1 MPNDII
7 DNQTTKLVDVIHT
20 ILPGTKAARFAV
32 GYFFLSGLESVS
44 SVLNNV
50 QELRLLI
57 GNTSNRETIE
67 QIAEGY
73 RRLEQIQEVV
83 ESQAF
88 PKRVEQNLRARQTAE
103 AIGESLAVMD
113 QTDEAECLVSLLVK
127 LIEENRLKVR
137 VYTKG
142 RLHAKAYIFDYA
154 PVFDQAGNPIPRQEK
169 GIAVVGSS
177 NFTLSGVNSNTELNV
192 LVHGN
197 ENHEQL
203 GEWFERLWA
212 ESQDFEQ
219 GLMEELRKGWP
230 LAQVTPYDIYLKTM
244 YELVKDRLDGEGE
257 AEFLWQSE
265 ITAVL
270 TDFQRNAVR
279 RAAQIIREYGGCFV
293 SDVVGLG
300 KSYIGAA
307 IVKHFERTDRVR
319 SLILCPAPLVKMWEH
334 YNEAYEL
341 NARVLSLGMLHEA
354 DDGTNILLDEEIY
367 RDRDFVLVDESHNFR
382 NPGTQRYKLLQAYL
396 QTGDRRCCLLTATPR
411 NKTAWDI
418 YHQILLFHRGDLTLI
433 PIDPPNLKSYFKMIE
448 QGERKLPPLLSNIL
462 IRRTRNDILRWYGV
476 DADTHQRVDPDN
488 FAPYR
493 RGEKRAYVFVAGKQ
507 QYFPKRTLQNIE
519 YQIEKTYKG
528 LYKKLREFL
537 SPLRG
542 NNHFEQQVFP
552 GMGATIPGLTYARYG
567 LWRYVQPEKQNKPPY
582 NELQRAGINLRGL
595 MRVSLFKRL
604 ESSVEAFR
612 CTLQRMI
619 QTHEAFLTALDKG
632 IVPAGEDAQRL
643 LYESDR
649 YEEQELFDALSQVS
663 GKYNLSDFLGDA
675 LRSDIL
681 HDLTILREMYDLVR
695 PIGPMQDDKLQTLS
709 AWLNTDKKFERP
721 LSSRKCLIFT
731 SYADTARYLYDNLNP
746 NKDPGIEVIFGNNK
760 DKANLVGRFAP
771 KANPEHKPKDGMQE
785 ISLMIATDVL
795 SEGLNLQDCDQV
807 INYDLHWNPVR
818 LIQRFGRIDR
828 IGSEHDHIWGF
839 NFLPETE
846 LERNLGLKEK
856 LQLRIQEI
864 HDTIGED
871 AAILDPGEKLNEEA
885 FYAIYQ
891 NKSLDQFGEDDED
904 ELVDLNEAHELIRQ
918 IKEDDPDTFQHI
930 TSLKDGIRC
939 GYQQAQEGVVVLCR
953 AGNYRQ
959 LYYIDFQSNVITREI
974 PKILNILRCAPDTP
988 PSPIPHGYNVLVMDV
1003 FKKFKEEV
1011 KARQAEQTHTLALTT
1026 AQKYVLQELQ
1036 MLIGQTRNIDIQ
1048 GQISHMSEIF
1058 KRPLYQAV
1066 RQELNALKNR
1076 EVRGSDLL
1084 SALTKIYQRYG
1095 LQREAGRQTESE
1107 EKPLPVIVCSE
1118 GLIN

>member
-7 DNQTTKLVDVIHT
+7 DNQNSKLVDVIRT

-32 GYFFLSGLESVS
+32 GYFFLSGLESVH

-73 RRLEQIQEVV
+73 RRLEQIQDAIEVQ
-83 ESQAF
+83 SF
-88 PKRVEQNLRARQTAE
+88 PKKVEQSLRAKQTAE
-103 AIGESLAVMD
+103 SIGESIAVMD
-113 QTDEAECLVSLLVK
+113 QTDGAEHLLSLLVQ
-127 LIEENRLKVR
+127 LITENRLKVR

-192 LVHGN
+192 MVHGN
-197 ENHEQL
+197 ENHDQL
-203 GEWFERLWA
+203 GDWFEQLWA

-230 LAQVTPYDIYLKTM
+230 LAQVTPYDVYLKTM
-244 YELVKDRLDGEGE
+244 YELVKDRLEGEGE

-270 TDFQRNAVR
+270 TEFQRNAVR

-307 IVKHFERTDRVR
+307 IVKHFERTDRAR

-341 NARVLSLGMLHEA
+341 NARVLSLGMLHET
-354 DDGTNILLDEEIY
+354 DNGTNILLDDEIY
-367 RDRDFVLVDESHNFR
+367 RDRDFILVDESHNFR
-382 NPGTQRYKLLQAYL
+382 NPGTQRYKMLQAYL
-396 QTGDRRCCLLTATPR
+396 HTGDRRCCLLTATPR
-411 NKTAWDI
+411 NKTAWDL
-418 YHQILLFHRGDLTLI
+418 YHQLLLFHRGDLTLF
-433 PIDPPNLKSYFKMIE
+433 PIDPPNLKSYFKLIE
-448 QGERKLPPLLSNIL
+448 QGERNLPPLLSNIL
-462 IRRTRNDILRWYGV
+462 IRRTRNDILRWYGI
-476 DADTHQRVDPDN
+476 DAETHQRVDSDN

-507 QYFPKRTLQNIE
+507 QYFPKRALQNIE
-519 YQIEKTYKG
+519 YQIEKIYKG
-528 LYKKLREFL
+528 LYGRLREFL
-537 SPLRG
+537 SPLQ
-542 NNHFEQQVFP
+542 NNHFEQHVFP
-552 GMGATIPGLTYARYG
+552 GMGATLPGLTYARYG
-567 LWRYVQPEKQNKPPY
+567 LWRYVSPEKQNKPPY

-619 QTHEAFLTALDKG
+619 LTHEAFVAALGQG

-663 GKYNLSDFLGDA
+663 GKYKLEDFLGEA

-681 HDLTILREMYDLVR
+681 HDLSILREMYELVK
-695 PIGPMQDDKLQTLS
+695 PINPDQDDKLQTLIT
-709 AWLNTDKKFERP
+709 WLNSDKKFERP
-721 LSSRKCLIFT
+721 LNSHKCLIFT
-731 SYADTARYLYDNLNP
+731 SYADTARYLYENLNP
-746 NKDPGIEVIFGNNK
+746 NKDPRIEVIFGNDK
-760 DKANLVGRFAP
+760 DKANLVGRFSP
-771 KANPEHKPKDGMQE
+771 KANPEQKPKDGQLE
-785 ISLMIATDVL
+785 INLMIATDVL

-807 INYDLHWNPVR
+807 VNYDLHWNPVR

-828 IGSEHDHIWGF
+828 IGSEHEKIWGF

-856 LQLRIQEI
+856 LQHRIQEI

-871 AAILDPGEKLNEEA
+871 AAILDSSEKLNEQA

-891 NKSLDQFGEDDED
+891 DKNLGQFGEDDED
-904 ELVDLNEAHELIRQ
+904 ELVDLNEAYELIRQ
-918 IKEDDPDTFQHI
+918 LKEDAPDTFQRI
-930 TSLKDGIRC
+930 ADLKDGVRC
-939 GYQQAQEGVVVLCR
+939 GYQFDQEGTIALCR
-953 AGNYRQ
+953 SGNYRQ
-959 LYYIDFQSNVITREI
+959 LYLVDSQGDIKTREI
-974 PKILNILRCAPDTP
+974 PKILNLMRCSPDTP
-988 PSPIPHGYNVLVMDV
+988 STPLPFGYNAGVMEL
-1003 FKKFKEEV
+1003 FGKFKEEV
-1011 KARQAEQTHTLALTT
+1011 RARQAEQTHTLALTT

-1048 GQISHMSEIF
+1048 GQISQMSEIF

-1076 EVRGSDLL
+1076 QVKGLDLL
-1084 SALTKIYQRYG
+1084 AALGKIYQRYG
-1095 LQREAGRQTESE
+1095 LQREVERQSDRE
-1107 EKPLPVIVCSE
+1107 ENPLPVIICSE
-1118 GLIN
+1118 GLVN

>member
-1 MPNDII
+1 MANDII
-7 DNQTTKLVDVIHT
+7 DNHNQKLVEVIRT

-44 SVLNNV
+44 NVLNNV

-73 RRLEQIQEVV
+73 RRLEQIQEAAEV
-83 ESQAF
+83 QAF
-88 PKRVEQNLRARQTAE
+88 PKRIEQMLRVKQTAE
-103 AIGESLAVMD
+103 AVGESIAVMD
-113 QTDEAECLVSLLVK
+113 QTDDAEQIVSLLVQ
-127 LIEENRLKVR
+127 LVSEDRLKVR

-154 PVFDQAGNPIPRQEK
+154 PIFDQAGSPIPRQEK

-177 NFTLSGVNSNTELNV
+177 NFTLSGVNNNTELNV

-197 ENHEQL
+197 ENHAQL
-203 GEWFERLWA
+203 AEWFETLWA

-219 GLMEELRKGWP
+219 GLMEELRQGWP
-230 LAQVTPYDIYLKTM
+230 LAQVTPYDVYLKTL
-244 YELVKDRLDGEGE
+244 YELVKDRLGGERE

-270 TDFQRNAVR
+270 TEFQRNAVR
-279 RAAQIIREYGGCFV
+279 RAAQIIREYNGCFV

-307 IVKHFERTDRVR
+307 IVKHFERTDRAR
-319 SLILCPAPLVKMWEH
+319 SLILCPASLLMMWEH

-341 NARVLSLGMLHEA
+341 NARVLSFGILHDT
-354 DDGTNILLDEEIY
+354 DDGTNILLDDENY

-418 YHQILLFHRGDLTLI
+418 YHQIMLFHRGDLTLL
-433 PIDPPNLKSYFKMIE
+433 PVDPPNLKRYFKMIE
-448 QGERKLPPLLSNIL
+448 EGERKLPPLLSNVL

-476 DADTHQRVDPDN
+476 DANTHQRVDAEN
-488 FAPYR
+488 FGPYR
-493 RGEKRAYVFVAGKQ
+493 RGEKRAYVFVAGKPQ
-507 QYFPKRTLQNIE
+507 FFPKRALQNIE

-528 LYKKLREFL
+528 LYKQLREYL
-537 SPLRG
+537 SSQQ
-542 NNHFEQQVFP
+542 NNHVEQPLFP
-552 GMGATIPGLTYARYG
+552 GMGFNLPGLTYARYG
-567 LWRYVQPEKQNKPPY
+567 LWRYVKLEKQNRSPY

-612 CTLQRMI
+612 CTLKRMI
-619 QTHEAFLTALDKG
+619 QSHETFIAALDQA
-632 IVPAGEDAQRL
+632 IIPAGEDAQRL

-649 YEEQELFDALSQVS
+649 YEEQELFDALTQVS
-663 GKYNLSDFLGDA
+663 GKYKLDDFLGDA
-675 LRSDIL
+675 LRSDIQ
-681 HDLTILREMYDLVR
+681 HDLSILQKMYELVEPIR
-695 PIGPMQDDKLQTLS
+695 PDQDDKLQTLLS
-709 AWLNTDKKFERP
+709 WLNDGGKFDRP
-721 LSSRKCLIFT
+721 LCDHKCLIFT
-731 SYADTARYLYDNLNP
+731 SYADTARYLFENLNSDG
-746 NKDPGIEVIFGNNK
+746 DPCIEVIYGNDK

-771 KANPEHKPKDGMQE
+771 IANPELKPKDGAPE
-785 ISLMIATDVL
+785 IKILIATDVL

-828 IGSEHDHIWGF
+828 IGTEHDEIWGF
-839 NFLPETE
+839 NFLPETG
-846 LERNLGLKEK
+846 LEKNLGLKEK
-856 LQLRIQEI
+856 LQHRIQEI

-871 AAILDPGEKLNEEA
+871 SAILDPGEKLNEEA

-891 NKSLDQFGEDDED
+891 NQNPGQFGEDDED
-904 ELVDLNEAHELIRQ
+904 ELVDLNEAQEIMRQ
-918 IKEDDPDTFQHI
+918 LKEDDPETFRRI
-930 TSLKDGIRC
+930 VELKDGIRC
-939 GYQQAQEGVVVLCR
+939 GYDHEPDGTILLCR

-959 LYYIDFQSNVITREI
+959 LYFADLQGNVRTREI
-974 PKILNILRCAPDTP
+974 PKILNIMRCTPDTTSKP
-988 PSPIPHGYNVLVMDV
+988 LPDGYNGKVMEIYQ
-1003 FKKFKEEV
+1003 KFKEEV
-1011 KARQAEQTHTLALTT
+1011 KARQSEQTHTLALIT

-1036 MLIGQTRNIDIQ
+1036 MLMGQTRSIDVQ
-1048 GQISHMSEIF
+1048 GQISQMSEIF

-1076 EVRGSDLL
+1076 DVRGLGLL
-1084 SALTKIYQRYG
+1084 AALGKIYQRYG
-1095 LQREAGRQTESE
+1095 LQREVGRYSDCE
-1107 EKPLPVIVCSE
+1107 ENPLPVIVCSE
-1118 GLIN
+1118 GLVE